1 MQWLERLIAIP
12 TALLAAQFP
21 QFFQQYMHEL
31 SGHVAELN
39 YQTSILQK
47 SAEIAQK
54 PLPALINKF
63 LASSDPDIHQQGAV
77 MQGVVE
83 RLHDFSQAMQSL
95 QHAGLLGKPFLFIRY
110 FDAGIVVDTWTHFQ
124 LGINFSVESIVYLVL
139 GLFLGHGFYL
149 MGRALCSALRKR
161 WNVSFPKQPSGFL
174 QS

>member
-39 YQTSILQK
+39 YQMSILQK

-54 PLPALINKF
+54 PLPALIQKF
-63 LASSDPDIHQQGAV
+63 LANSDPDIHHQGAV
-77 MQGVVE
+77 MQGVIE
-83 RLHDFSQAMQSL
+83 RLQDFSQAMQSL

-110 FDAGIVVDTWTHFQ
+110 FDVGIVADTWTHFQ
-124 LGINFSVESIVYLVL
+124 LGINFSVESMVYLVL
-139 GLFLGHGFYL
+139 GLFFGHGLYL
-149 MGRALCSALRKR
+149 MWRALFSALRKQG
-161 WNVSFPKQPSGFL
+161 NVRRSKQPSGSL
-174 QS
+174 QA